1 MKGMKPTEKRV
12 VITGMG
18 LVSSLGLSVEDFWA
32 NLIAGKSG
40 ISEIST
46 IQSNDLRFRMVGEVK
61 DFDVVRLTSRP
72 ETSRLGRTSQ
82 FAVVA
87 AHQALMDAGLYKS
100 GGLDVEVDPT
110 EVGVVMGTTTG
121 EQQSLES
128 VIECRLNRRGGQP
141 CPSNVRQVSSSVI
154 STNISDF
161 LGLGGQSVVLPT
173 ACSGGN
179 YAIAHAYDLLQT
191 GRLGIV
197 LAGGADCLSR
207 HFLYGFTRLKAL
219 APDRCQ
225 PFDKN
230 RKGVIPGEGA
240 GVLVLETLESAL
252 KRKATIYSE
261 VLGYGLSSD
270 AYHSV
275 APDPSGNGAVHAM
288 KEALDYSRVAPES
301 VQYMSAHGTGTRVND
316 SVETTA
322 IKRAFGGHAYRLP
335 ISSIK
340 SMLGHPLSAA
350 SALEAIACN
359 MTIQRGL
366 IPPTIN
372 YEEKDPDCDLD
383 YVTNVFRRAEVNIA
397 MNNSYAFLGSNASVL
412 FGRVDM

>member
-1 MKGMKPTEKRV
+1 MNRISPTKKRV
-12 VITGMG
+12 VVTGLG
-18 LVSSLGLSVEDFWA
+18 LVSSLGFSVEEFWT
-32 NLIAGKSG
+32 NLVAGKSG
-40 ISEIST
+40 ITELST
-46 IQSNDLRFRMVGEVK
+46 ISVGDLRCGLVGEIK
-61 DFDVVRLTSRP
+61 NFDVVKLTSRP
-72 ETSRLGRTSQ
+72 ETGALGRASQ

-87 AHQALMDAGLYKS
+87 AYHALLDAGLFADGQFS
-100 GGLDVEVDPT
+100 PEVDPA
-110 EVGVVMGTTTG
+110 EAGVVMGTTTG
-121 EQQSLES
+121 EQQSLER
-128 VIECRLNRRGGQP
+128 VIETRMGLREGSTSLADNRQIAT
-141 CPSNVRQVSSSVI
+141 SAI
-154 STNISDF
+154 STSLSDLF
-161 LGLGGQSVVLPT
+161 GLNGYSVVLPT

-191 GRLGIV
+191 GRLDIA

-219 APDRCQ
+219 ALERCQ

-240 GVLVLETLESAL
+240 GVLVLETFESAQR
-252 KRKATIYSE
+252 RKAQIYSE
-261 VLGYGLSSD
+261 ILGYGLSSD

-275 APDPSGNGAVHAM
+275 APDPSGDGALQAM
-288 KEALDYSRVAPES
+288 QEALAFSQIEPES
-301 VQYMSAHGTGTRVND
+301 VQYMSAHGTGTRAND
-316 SVETTA
+316 SIETRA
-322 IKRAFGGHAYRLP
+322 IKRAFGDYAYQLP

-359 MTIQRGL
+359 LAIQNNL

-372 YEEKDPDCDLD
+372 YEEKDPECDLD
-383 YVTNVFRRAEVNIA
+383 YVPNVARRVEVNIA

-412 FGRVDM
+412 FGRLHL